1 MLRQLSVRNLVLIEA
16 LDLELGAGFN
26 VVTGETGAGKSM
38 VVDALGLVLGGR
50 ASPELVRAGSKEAE
64 VEALFDV
71 ERGTRAEE
79 LLEAWGVPHEG
90 EVVVRRVVAQEGR
103 SRAYLNGRLVTAAQ
117 LAELGRELADIASQ
131 HESVRLTDAATHL
144 EYLDA
149 FGGLAEKRATLAE
162 RVDTLAAVVAE
173 RASVREAEK
182 HRLER
187 EEFLGFQLREIEEL
201 DPREGEDR
209 ELEAERARLRHAD
222 KLGHATRH
230 AADRLYDGD
239 EAICDALGRLAAE
252 LERAADL
259 DPTLASHARTLDE
272 ARSQLVDAA
281 RTLSAYASS
290 VEADPARLA
299 EVEDRLFRLQK
310 LLRRHGP
317 TTAELLAHRHAIA
330 AEIEG
335 LAHAGERLEELEARE
350 RQVLAECTTLARQLS
365 RSRREAAESLADAVA
380 RELHALGMGRARVVV
395 AVGETAGPSDLP
407 LVDGARLSR
416 TGIDRVEFLIAPN
429 AGEEPRALRKIASGG
444 ELSRALLAIKKVLA
458 EEGPAGLYV
467 FDEVDAGVGGAIA
480 EVIGRSM
487 ASIAAHRQV
496 FCITHLAPI
505 AALGTRHYVVD
516 KRENEGRTR
525 SRLRLLTAEERVE
538 EIARMM
544 GGTVIGEGTR
554 QAAREMLGAHA
565 SLSAPAKASKP
576 EPAAKRAKPEPAAP
590 SKAAKPAKAKR

>member
-38 VVDALGLVLGGR
+38 VVDALSLVLGGR

-64 VEALFDV
+64 VEALFDL
-71 ERGTRAEE
+71 EKGSRAAS
-79 LLEAWGVPHEG
+79 LLEEWGVPQDG

-117 LAELGRELADIASQ
+117 LAELGGELADIASQ

-149 FGGLAEKRATLAE
+149 FGGLSEKRLALTE
-162 RVDTLAAVVAE
+162 KVDGLAAVVAE
-173 RASVREAEK
+173 RARVLEAEK

-187 EEFLGFQLREIEEL
+187 EEFLTFQLREIDDLNPQDGEER
-201 DPREGEDR
+201 D
-209 ELEAERARLRHAD
+209 LEAERSRLRHAD
-222 KLGHATRH
+222 KLGHASRH
-230 AADRLYDGD
+230 TCDRLYDGD
-239 EAICDALGRLAAE
+239 EAVCDALGRLAAE
-252 LERAADL
+252 LDRAAEL
-259 DPTLASHARTLDE
+259 DPSLAGHARTLDE
-272 ARSQLVDAA
+272 ARSQLVDVA
-281 RTLSAYASS
+281 RSLSAYASS

-299 EVEDRLFRLQK
+299 EVDDRLFRLQK

-317 TTAELLAHRHAIA
+317 TTSELLGHRRAIA
-330 AEIEG
+330 GELEG
-335 LAHAGERLEELEARE
+335 LAHAGERLEELETQQKAI
-350 RQVLAECTTLARQLS
+350 LAGCTTLARQLS
-365 RSRREAAESLADAVA
+365 RSRRETAESLADAVA

-395 AVGETAGPSDLP
+395 SVGETAGPSDLP

-416 TGIDRVEFLIAPN
+416 SGIDRVEFLIAPN

-458 EEGPAGLYV
+458 EKGPAGLYV

-487 ASIAAHRQV
+487 ATIADHRQV
-496 FCITHLAPI
+496 FCITHLAQI
-505 AALGTRHYVVD
+505 AALGARHYVVD
-516 KRENEGRTR
+516 KSENGGRTK
-525 SRLRLLTAEERVE
+525 SRLRLLTPDERVE
-538 EIARMM
+538 EVARMM
-544 GGTVIGEGTR
+544 GGTTIGEGTR
-554 QAAREMLGAHA
+554 QAAREMLGPRA
-565 SLSAPAKASKP
+565 APAPLKK
-576 EPAAKRAKPEPAAP
+576 
-590 SKAAKPAKAKR
+590 AKAKKT